1 MRQIRVGRFL
11 PVLLLA
17 LAAPA
22 WADTFVLHNGGRVEG
37 ELLNPDEKPRKSYV
51 VQTDDGAKITLDA
64 EQVAKVVQFSA
75 AQREYEK
82 IRPTFADTVEDQ
94 WELAEW
100 CRKEKLLPERFAHLE
115 RLIAIDPDHAQA
127 RRALGFYQMNG
138 QWSKRDDLMKERGLI
153 KGKDGRWYTQ
163 QEIDLAEKRRDQEL
177 QEKAWFQ
184 KIDRWRDAIHNNR
197 RDRDQALANLR
208 TIKDPAAVKAL
219 ASVLKREISLAMRVQ
234 FIEILAALD
243 SAEAA
248 RVLTAAAV
256 EEPNDEIRATC
267 LDYLE
272 KKPNPESVAY
282 FVKMLRSKENAFVNR
297 AARGLQRMK
306 DPSAVGPLID
316 ALITTH
322 KIKVAGNPGNI
333 STSFGSGGGA
343 PGGLSVGGG
352 GPKIYTVHTSNQ
364 AALDALIAL
373 SGTNFNF
380 DKQAWKY
387 WFATQKRPDGVQGR
401 RNQ

>member
-1 MRQIRVGRFL
+1 MKQIAVSRLL
-11 PVLLLA
+11 PLFLLA
-17 LAAPA
+17 VAAPA
-22 WADTFVLHNGGRVEG
+22 WADTFLLHNGGRVEG
-37 ELLNPDEKPRKSYV
+37 ELLNADEKPRKSYV

-64 EQVAKVVQFSA
+64 EQVAKVVQLSA

-82 IRPTFADTVEDQ
+82 IRPTFPDTVEGQ
-94 WELAEW
+94 LELSEW
-100 CRKEKLLPERFAHLE
+100 CRKEKLNAERFAHLE
-115 RLIAIDPDHAQA
+115 RVIALEPDHAQA
-127 RRALGFYQMNG
+127 RRALGYYQMNG
-138 QWSKRDDLMKERGLI
+138 QWSKRDDLMEKRGLI
-153 KGKDGRWYTQ
+153 KHNGRWLTQ
-163 QEIDLAEKRRDQEL
+163 QEIDLAEKKRDQEL

-184 KIDRWRDAIHNNR
+184 KVDRWRDAIHNNR
-197 RDRDQALANLR
+197 RDRDQALASLQA
-208 TIKDPAAVKAL
+208 IKDPAAVKAL
-219 ASVLKREISLAMRVQ
+219 ASVLKRETSLAMRVL

-243 SAEAA
+243 SPEAA
-248 RVLTAAAV
+248 RVLTAVAV
-256 EEPNDEIRATC
+256 EDANDEIRATC

-282 FVKMLRSKENAFVNR
+282 FVKELRSKDNAVVNR

-306 DPSAVGPLID
+306 DRSAVGPLID
-316 ALITTH
+316 ALVTTH

-333 STSFGSGGGA
+333 STTFGSGGG
-343 PGGLSVGGG
+343 GGLSAGGG

-373 SGTNFNF
+373 TGTNFNF